1 MKIKIAL
8 LLVFLLA
15 NNIIFCQINNPF
27 GNGSYLG
34 LGYGFGSTLGKS
46 TLAQPNINNDQGE
59 YFCKTRDWGMDFAF
73 SPIGGKDQSGL
84 KFGFYFA
91 GTLGGSNS
99 SYYVIDPNYL
109 DRTKY
114 WKEGFEAL
122 INLKLG
128 LQTAYYIKEKQ
139 TLIGLRYF
147 NCYAGDALR
156 ASYSN
161 SDDAAVLGLFFAND
175 RIGLDLNFAS
185 QKIPGFLVNS
195 EAWNYLQ
202 FNSRFKLTNGDDFAL
217 YAGLRYEHSVLQSE
231 KSLLII
237 DGTQKATCNSFFL
250 TVGFAVNTL
259 KRDKK

>member
-1 MKIKIAL
+1 MKIKFTL
-8 LLVFLLA
+8 LLFILSINDFA
-15 NNIIFCQINNPF
+15 NCQVKNPF

-34 LGYGFGSTLGKS
+34 LGYGFGSTLCKS
-46 TLAQPNINNDQGE
+46 TLEQPNANNDQGE

-84 KFGFYFA
+84 KFGIYFA
-91 GTLGGSNS
+91 GSLGGSNS
-99 SYYVIDPNYL
+99 SYYLIDPNYL

-185 QKIPGFLVNS
+185 RKIPGFLVNS

-202 FNSRFKLTNGDDFAL
+202 FNSRFRLTNGDDFAL

-231 KSLLII
+231 KSLLILA
-237 DGTQKATCNSFFL
+237 GNQKATANSLFFTL
-250 TVGFAVNTL
+250 GFAVKPL
-259 KRDKK
+259 ERK